1 MRQTFLLLITIISIN
16 VISAQNFDYQTDF
29 KKLVEQSK
37 DSLSPNNYEKL
48 KLEFIKNGENFTNE
62 KVIALMAGQTAS
74 KFYDAYG
81 HIDNERSYQNAVR
94 FPADTTYKYAKYYMS
109 VNPISLSF
117 NYGLWKTY
125 EKDNDKNNAEK
136 FKQRFNLLVKSVLT
150 TGDGTNEKP
159 YFVISPIDGQV
170 IIRLYYGK
178 EIGMMGSGE
187 DTHGNFVD
195 ILEMVDGD
203 NSKSLNF
210 VIDHA
215 MGLFRKQLKEVDEK
229 DVEDKYEID
238 ENGKVILKKQNRK

>member
-1 MRQTFLLLITIISIN
+1 MKQTFLLLIIFISIN
-16 VISAQNFDYQTDF
+16 IVSAQNFNYQTDF

-37 DSLSPNNYEKL
+37 DIESPNNYEKL
-48 KLEFIKNGENFTNE
+48 KTEFIKNGENFTKE

-74 KFYDAYG
+74 KYYDAYG
-81 HIDNERSYQNAVR
+81 HISNERSYQNAVR
-94 FPADTTYKYAKYYMS
+94 FPADTTYKYAKYYMG

-125 EKDNDKNNAEK
+125 EKDKDKKNAEK
-136 FKQRFNLLVKSVLT
+136 FKQRFNLLVESILT
-150 TGDGTNEKP
+150 TGDGSNEKP
-159 YFVISPIDGQV
+159 FFVISPIDGQV

-195 ILEMVDGD
+195 ILEMVDKE

-215 MGLFRKQLKEVDEK
+215 MGLFRKQLKEASEK
-229 DVEDKYEID
+229 EIEDKYEID
-238 ENGKVILKKQNRK
+238 ENGKIILKKKN

>member
-1 MRQTFLLLITIISIN
+1 MKQTYLLIITFISIN
-16 VISAQNFDYQTDF
+16 VISAQSFDYQTDF

-37 DSLSPNNYEKL
+37 DTASQNNYEKL
-48 KLEFIKNGENFTNE
+48 KIEYIKNGEDFTKE
-62 KVIALMAGQTAS
+62 KVLALMAGQTAS
-74 KFYDAYG
+74 KNYDAYG
-81 HIDNERSYQNAVR
+81 HINNERSYQNAVN
-94 FPADTTYKYAKYYMS
+94 FPADTTYKYAKYYMG

-136 FKQRFNLLVKSVLT
+136 FKQRFNLLVGSILS
-150 TGDGTNEKP
+150 TGDGSIKRP

-187 DTHGNFVD
+187 DANGNFVD
-195 ILEMVDGD
+195 ILEMVDGK

-215 MGLFRKQLKEVDEK
+215 MGLFRKQLKEVDENK
-229 DVEDKYEID
+229 VEDKFEID
-238 ENGKVILKKQNRK
+238 ENGKVILK